1 MRAVLSIFFFV
12 LFLLAGLRISGPLGK
27 FALTQLRFDS
37 PDQHAQYML
46 YVNIGIAL
54 GFALIG
60 VAVGLALAPSMQRKF
75 IRDEK

>member
-1 MRAVLSIFFFV
+1 MKAVLSIFFFV
-12 LFLLAGLRISGPLGK
+12 VFLLIGLRVSGPLGK

-54 GFALIG
+54 GVSLIG
-60 VAVGLALAPSMQRKF
+60 VAIGLALAPSMKRKF
-75 IRDEK
+75 IRDEQ